1 MEQKKIKVPYPLT
14 VKSVD
19 IMCRQLQFLDNT
31 EKLLFDFSD
40 VKFITPE
47 ALLLLVTTS
56 KLYYEKISCPILWAN
71 VDRKILSY
79 LDRMEISKLEFVIL
93 EHHFFQRYQHGKSD
107 ALIELSTI
115 ANSQEIGRAIV
126 QTKEIL
132 KRWFPNSSQEYIQN
146 LSTLFK
152 ETFENSIEHSSTIP
166 SNGFCYY
173 TLQKYSH
180 TDGTT
185 EIQIAVGDIGIG
197 ILGSQRRKYPTT
209 RDDAEAIIQALSQG
223 RSGRVNGGGGMGFA
237 NVREA
242 LGYLNG
248 HLTIRSGKARVEY
261 PCSKNIARILRHSI
275 SYQGTQIIF
284 KCRA

>member
-1 MEQKKIKVPYPLT
+1 MEQRKITVPHSLT
-14 VKSVD
+14 VKNVD
-19 IMCRQLQFLDNT
+19 IMSQQLQFLDNA
-31 EKLLFDFSD
+31 EKLLLDFSD
-40 VKFITPE
+40 VGFITPE

-56 KLYYEKISCPILWAN
+56 RLCYEKTSRPILWVN
-71 VDRKILSY
+71 IERKILSY
-79 LDRMEISKLEFVIL
+79 LDRMEVNKLPFVQL
-93 EHHFFQRYQHGKSD
+93 EQNLFPRYPHRKSD

-115 ANSQEIGRAIV
+115 ANAQEIGRAIV

-132 KRWFPNSSQEYIQN
+132 RRWFPSSSDDYIQN

-152 ETFENSIEHSSTIP
+152 ETFENSIEHSSVVP

-173 TLQKYSH
+173 ALQKYSH
-180 TDGTT
+180 PDDTT
-185 EIQIAVGDIGIG
+185 EIQIAVGDIGVG

-209 RDDAEAIIQALSQG
+209 RDDAEAIIQALSKG
-223 RSGRVNGGGGMGFA
+223 RSGRIDGGGGMGFA
-237 NVREA
+237 NVRTA
-242 LGYLNG
+242 LEYLNG

-261 PCSKNIARILRHSI
+261 PCSKNITRILRHNM